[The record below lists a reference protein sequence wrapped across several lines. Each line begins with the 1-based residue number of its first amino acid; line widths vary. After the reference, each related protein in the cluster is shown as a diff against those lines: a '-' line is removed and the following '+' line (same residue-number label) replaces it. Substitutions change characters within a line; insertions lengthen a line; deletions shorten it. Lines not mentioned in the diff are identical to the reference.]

1 MNKNKNGK
9 NLVLNSIIS
18 SNSKDTIKRM
28 VGVDKGNTVD
38 IEIFTKN
45 NELLEN
51 KNKKTSK
58 FTLDDV
64 KKLIK
69 QMERKNIIKPRDF
82 VVNNPLI
89 GRKLYEK
96 AWLEQ
101 KKIDVLKEQLEKA
114 ENGTELDRQRFID
127 DLEPLL
133 GKSKN

>member
-82 VVNNPLI
+82 VVNIPLI

-96 AWLEQ
+96 AWL
-101 KKIDVLKEQLEKA
+101 
-114 ENGTELDRQRFID
+114 
-127 DLEPLL
+127 
-133 GKSKN
+133 

>member
-58 FTLDDV
+58 FTD
-64 KKLIK
+64 
-69 QMERKNIIKPRDF
+69 RKS
-82 VVNNPLI
+82 VV
-89 GRKLYEK
+89 
-96 AWLEQ
+96 
-101 KKIDVLKEQLEKA
+101 
-114 ENGTELDRQRFID
+114 
-127 DLEPLL
+127 
-133 GKSKN
+133 

>member
-82 VVNNPLI
+82 VVNIPLI